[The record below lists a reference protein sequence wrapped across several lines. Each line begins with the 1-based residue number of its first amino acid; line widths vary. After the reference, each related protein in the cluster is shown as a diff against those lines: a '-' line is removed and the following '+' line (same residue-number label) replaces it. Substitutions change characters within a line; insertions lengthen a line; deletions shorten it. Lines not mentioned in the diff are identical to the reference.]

1 MQKQAQSDTKGLLV
15 VSFGTTHEETRKK
28 TIDAIEQHL
37 AEVFPDRRVYRG
49 WTSRMILRI
58 LQKRTGSTFDTVEEA
73 LDRMAA
79 EGIRDVLVQPT
90 HIIGGEENEKM
101 RQVAAEAADRFDAV
115 TVGPPL
121 LETAA
126 DLEALAQILAGQLLQ
141 DAGSED
147 TSGIDAQGPGS
158 AGEAQ
163 DRILLLMGHGSAD
176 KPAANQVYH
185 DLQACFQ
192 RLGYEN
198 VLVATVEGTP
208 SFEDALAKLG
218 TMETADNTAAGQNG
232 RRKNVVLAPL
242 MIVAG
247 DHAKN
252 DMAGEDEDSWK
263 HRLQAAGFD
272 AVPVLKGLGEYPQVR
287 DMIARHAQETVV
299 VNAAVGEES

>member
-79 EGIRDVLVQPT
+79 DGIRDVLVQPT

-101 RQVAAEAADRFDAV
+101 RQVAAEAADRFDRI
-115 TVGPPL
+115 TVGPTL
-121 LETAA
+121 LETPE
-126 DLEALAQILAGQLLQ
+126 DLEALAQILAGQLLHDQ
-141 DAGSED
+141 PLHDA
-147 TSGIDAQGPGS
+147 
-158 AGEAQ
+158 

-218 TMETADNTAAGQNG
+218 TMETADNTAAGQSG
-232 RRKNVVLAPL
+232 SRKTVVLAPL

-263 HRLQAAGFD
+263 NRLEALGFD

-287 DMIARHAQETVV
+287 DMIARHAQETVA